1 MTILRILLLALVAA
15 LAPAQTEPTAQTP
28 APPAAATT
36 PATTPGL
43 SDADIAAR
51 IAALEA
57 VRPRYLNDKGEP
69 TDQASITRID
79 DAIARLRAIPGLLQ
93 EDRALA
99 AEADGAPAQISA
111 FQAELD
117 TPLPPPESLLPP
129 ADADLTALED
139 AQRALDEKL
148 QAVRARIDSIGRQG
162 VERAARSEAI
172 PGELTTARALL
183 DDAEDR
189 LVAAGATANSETD
202 PTDPR
207 RTIDEALR
215 DYANSLISKLETE
228 RRFLA
233 AVAPRSELRARLAD
247 REAAQLTKAKDL
259 FVARIADAR
268 QRAAAKQQAESRRA
282 AEEVAPELQ
291 PLASRVLDLTRE
303 NTRLVAR
310 LNVVESELAS
320 TRAAA
325 QSVAARDAQIRSR
338 AATSPGGLQIGQL
351 LLRAREALPDP
362 GLLRAEASRILRET
376 SALEDRA
383 FELQT
388 LLDLRPTTD
397 GEVRD
402 ALRSDYKVL
411 RVDEELLVAAKSL
424 FSREEQTARDL
435 LVVID
440 GPGRLVQQSHELAAA
455 KSELALR
462 VENLERFID
471 ARILWIRSDPAI
483 TRVSLRTA
491 LKGFLPLLGR
501 SQWAALWKAALERPG
516 YLVTSA
522 ASEGAAIALVVALY
536 VWLGRRLRA
545 VNQMVQMPSTD
556 RFWLTL
562 AALGLLGARAALAPA
577 LLVGLSRIFGLLETS
592 GLPVAS
598 WCSAGLAR
606 AAYALLLGLFL
617 LGLVRPGGVGETH
630 FRWPKASTASVR
642 RHLRWFTI
650 AIVLLAFI
658 VAGARS
664 SREADALIMMRFAAL
679 AGHAMMAVFFA
690 LLLRPHGPLMKNV
703 VQTSVWRGWR
713 IAWPVMY
720 LLVVGAFIALGVL
733 HALGWSFSAASLARR
748 LFDSA
753 LVVALIV
760 LARAV
765 MLRWLAIARRRLA
778 FEQHRKLLEAMKAQA
793 EQAQQSG
800 ADQPGGP
807 ATDEG
812 DMINLPVAAPELD
825 LTSIQRQTRQLVALG
840 AWTLGILLVLPIWR
854 DVVPALQRIDDI
866 RLLPLTIAAGEDI
879 HTLRENGRF
888 VLSLA
893 DLLGAMLAAFVGAMA
908 VRNVPPLFDGFVL
921 SRTRLDIGARYAA
934 TTLARYTLVAV
945 AVFLVLTSLGFTGKS
960 LGWAIAGLS
969 VGLGLGLQTF
979 VGNLVAGLSLLFE
992 RSVRPGDRVI
1002 VGNVEGVVKSISI
1015 RATILTDFD
1024 RRDVVIPNAKLI
1036 ADTVINE
1043 TRSDITGRAIITV
1056 GVGYGSDTRLVERL
1070 LLETVRKH
1078 PQVQDVLSTFD
1089 NFGDNALNF
1098 TLRVYIADVTER
1110 LATVNELHH
1119 AIAEVFRKNNI
1130 EISFPQR
1137 DLHIRDGAL
1146 EVRLIDGRAPAPPA

>member
-1 MTILRILLLALVAA
+1 MTMLRILLLALAAA
-15 LAPAQTEPTAQTP
+15 LAPAQTEPAVQP
-28 APPAAATT
+28 SAPPAS
-36 PATTPGL
+36 PAPSNRVGL
-43 SDADIAAR
+43 TDADIAAR

-69 TDQASITRID
+69 ADEAALTRLD
-79 DAIARLRAIPGLLQ
+79 DAIARLRAVPGLLQ
-93 EDRALA
+93 EDRALG
-99 AEADGAPAQISA
+99 AEADGAAAQVTA

-117 TPLPPPESLLPP
+117 TPLPGPESLLPG
-129 ADADLTALED
+129 ADADLAALEE
-139 AQRALDEKL
+139 AQRSLDEKL
-148 QAVRARIDSIGRQG
+148 QAVRARIDSIGRQA
-162 VERAARSEAI
+162 VERAARTEAI
-172 PGELTTARALL
+172 PGELTTARAML

-189 LVAAGATANSETD
+189 LVATGALTAAETD
-202 PTDPR
+202 PNDPR
-207 RTIDEALR
+207 RAIDEALR
-215 DYANSLISKLETE
+215 DYAQVLIGKLETE
-228 RRFLA
+228 RRFLS
-233 AVAPRSELRARLAD
+233 AVAPRHDLRARLAE
-247 REAAQLTKAKDL
+247 REAAQLTKAKEL

-268 QRAAAKQQAESRRA
+268 QRAAARQQAESRRTA
-282 AEEVAPELQ
+282 DEVAPELQ
-291 PLASRVLDLTRE
+291 PLAERVLDLTRE

-320 TRAAA
+320 TRATA
-325 QSVAARDAQIRSR
+325 QAVAARDAQIRSR
-338 AATSPGGLQIGQL
+338 ASGSPGGLQIGQL

-362 GLLRAEASRILRET
+362 ALLRTEATRILRET

-397 GEVRD
+397 GEIRD
-402 ALRSDYKVL
+402 ALRSDYKIA
-411 RVDEELLVAAKSL
+411 RIDDSLLAAATAL
-424 FSREEQTARDL
+424 YAREDQTARDL

-462 VENLERFID
+462 IESLERFID

-483 TRVSLRTA
+483 TRVSPKTA
-491 LKGFLPLLGR
+491 LKGFLPLASHG
-501 SQWAALWKAALERPG
+501 SWAALWKEAKERPG
-516 YLVTSA
+516 FLITA
-522 ASEGAAIALVVALY
+522 TASGAAALMLALALY
-536 VWLGRRLRA
+536 IWLGRRLRA
-545 VNQMVQMPSTD
+545 INQMVQMPSTD

-562 AALGLLGARAALAPA
+562 VALGLLAARSALAPG
-577 LLVGLSRIFGLLETS
+577 LMVGLSRLFGRLETT
-592 GLPVAS
+592 GLPLAS

-606 AAYALLLGLFL
+606 AAYALLLGSFL
-617 LGLVRPGGVGETH
+617 LGLVRPGGIGETH
-630 FRWPKASTASVR
+630 FRWPRPSTASVR

-650 AIVLLAFI
+650 AIVLLAFT
-658 VAGARS
+658 VAGARA

-679 AGHAMMAVFFA
+679 AGHAMMVVFFG

-720 LLVVGAFIALGVL
+720 LLVVGAFVALGVL

-778 FEQHRKLLEAMKAQA
+778 FEQHRKLLEAMKEQA
-793 EQAQQSG
+793 EQAQQTG
-800 ADQPGGP
+800 ADRPGGP
-807 ATDEG
+807 ATDEE
-812 DMINLPVAAPELD
+812 DMINLPVVTQELD
-825 LTSIQRQTRQLVALG
+825 LSSIQRQTRQLVALG

-866 RLLPLTIAAGEDI
+866 RLLPISIAAGEDI

-893 DLLGAMLAAFVGAMA
+893 DLLGAMLAAFVGTMA

-934 TTLARYTLVAV
+934 TTLARYALLAV

-969 VGLGLGLQTF
+969 VGLGLGLQSF

-1024 RRDVVIPNAKLI
+1024 RRDVVIPNSKLI

-1043 TRSDITGRAIITV
+1043 TRSDITGRAIIAV
-1056 GVGYGSDTRLVERL
+1056 GVAYGSDTRLVERL

-1119 AIAEVFRKNNI
+1119 SIAEVFRQNDI

-1146 EVRLIDGRAPAPPA
+1146 EVRLTDGRSSSSA